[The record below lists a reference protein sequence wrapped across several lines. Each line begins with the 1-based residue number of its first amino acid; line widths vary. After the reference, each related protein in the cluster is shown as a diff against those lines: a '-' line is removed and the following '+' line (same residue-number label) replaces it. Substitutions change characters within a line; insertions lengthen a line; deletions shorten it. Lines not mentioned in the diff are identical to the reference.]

1 MHLEYIWIILAV
13 ILLLLEL
20 WAINIVLRSTGG
32 WVTKGLWIV
41 VLIFVPLLGL
51 IAWAMSGPSAKWR
64 RTVLISNL
72 WRGRL

>member
-51 IAWAMSGPSAKWR
+51 IAWAMFGPKREMAQH
-64 RTVLISNL
+64 RTDK
-72 WRGRL
+72 